1 MFYSTFCFKAYEE
14 YLSMIVNGHVYY
26 VRQRICSAFSIVA
39 YRDMLKLNAGHSSAQ
54 LQRERERIPTFILH
68 HECGVRRKG
77 WYLSLVWQFH
87 IMMVNGAWSDFCKQR
102 NLEVFSIVQSVA
114 SLDPS
119 VMLKNKIIIIGVFS

>member
-68 HECGVRRKG
+68 HECCVRRKG

-102 NLEVFSIVQSVA
+102 SFLDCPVCSLTRSFSDVKKQNYNYRCIF
-114 SLDPS
+114 LT
-119 VMLKNKIIIIGVFS
+119 